1 MRVSNVCSCRKGSF
15 YSLFRRLKCSHCGSW
30 RNLHHLPCSVFAS
43 NLHRHKISC
52 PSIALECQSY
62 ECAQSRHRN
71 CGFSGMITFFRAAI
85 SFAFNSDKFTMP
97 DILERGFINV
107 VRPDG
112 TRIRNPHKPLVGN
125 AACAQC
131 FGRFIAINDI
141 VRRLI
146 FLANDITT
154 GGALLTTCKQHAH
167 QYCKNQST
175 HRPPIVVHQS

>member
-15 YSLFRRLKCSHCGSW
+15 YSLFRRLNCSHCGSL

-43 NLHRHKISC
+43 SLHRHKISC

-62 ECAQSRHRN
+62 ECAQSRHWN

-107 VRPDG
+107 VRPNG
-112 TRIRNPHKPLVGN
+112 TRIGKPHNPLVGN
-125 AACAQC
+125 VSCLQC
-131 FGRFIAINDI
+131 LGRHITINDI
-141 VRRLI
+141 VRRHI
-146 FLANDITT
+146 FLAHYITA
-154 GGALLTTCKQHAH
+154 GGALLTTCKQHTH
-167 QYCKNQST
+167 QYCNNKLT
-175 HRPPIVVHQS
+175 HRPPIVVHQ

>member
-30 RNLHHLPCSVFAS
+30 RNLHHLPCAVFAS

-112 TRIRNPHKPLVGN
+112 TRIGKPHNPLVGN
-125 AACAQC
+125 VPCMCRFQYNIV
-131 FGRFIAINDI
+131 FGDI
-141 VRRLI
+141 MRRGKLH
-146 FLANDITT
+146 ANDITT
-154 GGALLTTCKQHAH
+154 GGALSLIH
-167 QYCKNQST
+167 
-175 HRPPIVVHQS
+175 I